1 MKFFSLFGNFF
12 AGGGD
17 IMNAEVDTWMTNV
30 YLKTVAFFSV
40 SVVALIVFLAI
51 FGLITKY
58 KDWEEIKKGNV
69 AAAMATGGKI
79 FGISNIFRFAILNND
94 TLGDTLIWSS
104 VGFVLL
110 LVAYFVFDFLTP
122 FFKTDEEIKKD
133 NRAVGLITMIISV
146 SMSYI
151 IGASVT

>member
-1 MKFFSLFGNFF
+1 
-12 AGGGD
+12 
-17 IMNAEVDTWMTNV
+17 MNSEVDGLMTNV
-30 YLKTVAFFSV
+30 YLKTIAFFSV
-40 SVVALIVFLAI
+40 SVVALIVFLVI

-94 TLGDTLIWSS
+94 TLTDTIIWAS
-104 VGFVLL
+104 VGFGLL
-110 LVAYFVFDFLTP
+110 LVAYFIFDFLTP

-133 NRAVGLITMIISV
+133 NRAVGLITLIISV
-146 SMSYI
+146 SISYV